1 MSGKYFPLALASG
14 EPAKSVGGGSEVDG
28 REERNGLSFTK
39 RARAERRGEASP
51 IRELGYAE
59 KRR

>member
-1 MSGKYFPLALASG
+1 MNLRNLW
-14 EPAKSVGGGSEVDG
+14 GGSEVELLIKDG